1 MPLIQEHYTFT
12 ELVKMAK
19 PTIRIHN
26 AQTNET
32 IDREMT
38 AAEFKQY
45 ELDQGEIAQF
55 EAVAKSKALA
65 KSALLAKLGINED
78 EAKLLLS

>member
-1 MPLIQEHYTFT
+1 MT
-12 ELVKMAK
+12 K

-26 AQTNET
+26 AQTNEI

-38 AAEFKQY
+38 NEEHAAW
-45 ELDQGEIAQF
+45 LDQKVIDDEKAALLAEI
-55 EAVAKSKALA
+55 EIS
-65 KSALLAKLGINED
+65 KSALLAKLGITAD